1 MKNNKVARERI
12 IMLIAI
18 VAVLAVAIKIVV
30 ERQGA
35 RGSVGDMQKIKS
47 EISLLENHIESMK
60 GVKQVD
66 YVTDSWNKFLHL
78 ATDFPVKVGVMQS
91 GNQNFDVGEMN
102 AWHGVLKGGLL
113 DILVL
118 AKISQTMVPV
128 KFHYLESGSS
138 EATLVFSV
146 IGRRS

>member
-1 MKNNKVARERI
+1 MKTNTIARERM
-12 IMLIAI
+12 IMIIAI
-18 VAVLAVAIKIVV
+18 MAVLVVAVKIVV
-30 ERQGA
+30 ERQGS
-35 RGSVGDMQKIKS
+35 RGSIGDMQKVKS

-66 YVTDSWNKFLHL
+66 HVKDSWNKFLQL
-78 ATDFPVKVGVMQS
+78 ATDFPVKVGVLESQQK
-91 GNQNFDVGEMN
+91 GFDVGDMN

-128 KFHYLESGSS
+128 KFHFLDSGSS